1 MEIEVPVLIG
11 IGLAVMFFG
20 YFFGLFEGRGQG
32 YKKRK
37 KEETQDQVPASVP
50 PQRSPA
56 AVTAAPPG
64 QNLLEL
70 ARDDAGR
77 PYLRLDGE
85 QVDASNVASGQRR
98 RLIEL
103 MIMLRPWVEPT
114 VASDGASASAPGVE
128 VPRPSM
134 PKSSGAAPAAPAIGP
149 AVTPPVPA
157 STPPTAAPLPGS
169 MSLVQQIDA
178 VLQARLVG
186 TPLAGRG
193 IRLAEALHGGAIVF
207 IGSTQYDGVDSIP
220 DPEIQAA
227 IRSAIGE
234 WEKRYT
240 PG

>member
-56 AVTAAPPG
+56 AVTAAPPE

-85 QVDASNVASGQRR
+85 QVDASNVAPGQRR

-114 VASDGASASAPGVE
+114 VASDGASANSAGAL
-128 VPRPSM
+128 PR
-134 PKSSGAAPAAPAIGP
+134 APALSRTSTRA
-149 AVTPPVPA
+149 AVGRAFVHRALTQA
-157 STPPTAAPLPGS
+157 GS
-169 MSLVQQIDA
+169 MGSRP
-178 VLQARLVG
+178 ARAPVD
-186 TPLAGRG
+186 GRAARG
-193 IRLAEALHGGAIVF
+193 ACSGYKSHGWFAESSPHGAITF
-207 IGSTQYDGVDSIP
+207 PSTREARNG
-220 DPEIQAA
+220 
-227 IRSAIGE
+227 
-234 WEKRYT
+234 
-240 PG
+240 

>member
-85 QVDASNVASGQRR
+85 QVDASNVASGRGGGMYVGSST
-98 RLIEL
+98 L
-103 MIMLRPWVEPT
+103 ML
-114 VASDGASASAPGVE
+114 
-128 VPRPSM
+128 
-134 PKSSGAAPAAPAIGP
+134 SGNNIVDNIG
-149 AVTPPVPA
+149 
-157 STPPTAAPLPGS
+157 
-169 MSLVQQIDA
+169 
-178 VLQARLVG
+178 
-186 TPLAGRG
+186 
-193 IRLAEALHGGAIVF
+193 
-207 IGSTQYDGVDSIP
+207 Y
-220 DPEIQAA
+220 
-227 IRSAIGE
+227 
-234 WEKRYT
+234 
-240 PG
+240 